1 QRRGGDQADLR
12 GVKSD
17 RRQIGW
23 QHDDGKTIAES
34 TQGARGVEE
43 KDVGKFPLGVH
54 AQSPRTVERCA
65 VLGRPSTG
73 ETACPHKRIR
83 YRRSCPRKRGR
94 PSLSPHGEER
104 TQCASR
110 TMRPPSSFETG
121 ATRPPQDEG
130 GVSAPP
136 PFPLTPRRSRPTP
149 WDPRWSPAWSI
160 SRHRPSS

>member
-110 TMRPPSSFETG
+110 TMGRP
-121 ATRPPQDEG
+121 
-130 GVSAPP
+130 
-136 PFPLTPRRSRPTP
+136 
-149 WDPRWSPAWSI
+149 
-160 SRHRPSS
+160 RPSRRPLRGLLRMRADEDWLFVPKPTRHLLQKWGLGMAVLKGIERP